1 MTIELSYL
9 LKEIDGIIVT
19 SKYSSMYYKKY
30 YIFPNGSKIIN
41 PEFKKYFEFINYN
54 NIYL

>member
-1 MTIELSYL
+1 MTIKLTSL
-9 LKEIDGIIVT
+9 LTKNDQITVVE
-19 SKYSSMYYKKY
+19 KYSITCYRKDLILSD
-30 YIFPNGSKIIN
+30 GSKIIN